1 MAEGQNESLDTFI
14 FSYLLNWTWNS
25 WDQMSVLCFHSLIFP
40 FSTSS
45 APAPVWTISHDVS
58 AIKCILTFATET
70 DSIVK
75 SIDNFDFIFTFCI
88 FQIFKICITQTTKK
102 KIPISRFLSK
112 TQKEYIVKMKI
123 GKKSFWVQQKAGLLL
138 RRESSCRLG
147 SSFIL
152 REEPS
157 PFPSS
162 FLRSGDSKKMGTKVG
177 HSRHHPPRLLLPFLK
192 KALLLLRRIF
202 SKMSK

>member
-88 FQIFKICITQTTKK
+88 IESLKYASDNEK

-123 GKKSFWVQQKAGLLL
+123 GKKSFWV
-138 RRESSCRLG
+138 
-147 SSFIL
+147 
-152 REEPS
+152 
-157 PFPSS
+157 
-162 FLRSGDSKKMGTKVG
+162 
-177 HSRHHPPRLLLPFLK
+177 
-192 KALLLLRRIF
+192 
-202 SKMSK
+202 

>member
-70 DSIVK
+70 AFVK

-88 FQIFKICITQTTKK
+88 IDSLKYASDNEKK
-102 KIPISRFLSK
+102 KFRFLDFY
-112 TQKEYIVKMKI
+112 QKP
-123 GKKSFWVQQKAGLLL
+123 KKNIS
-138 RRESSCRLG
+138 
-147 SSFIL
+147 
-152 REEPS
+152 
-157 PFPSS
+157 
-162 FLRSGDSKKMGTKVG
+162 
-177 HSRHHPPRLLLPFLK
+177 LK
-192 KALLLLRRIF
+192 
-202 SKMSK
+202 

>member
-40 FSTSS
+40 
-45 APAPVWTISHDVS
+45 PVWTISHDVS

-88 FQIFKICITQTTKK
+88 IESLKYASDNEKISFRFLDYSFCFQIFSNMFNIHKIQ
-102 KIPISRFLSK
+102 
-112 TQKEYIVKMKI
+112 
-123 GKKSFWVQQKAGLLL
+123 
-138 RRESSCRLG
+138 
-147 SSFIL
+147 
-152 REEPS
+152 
-157 PFPSS
+157 
-162 FLRSGDSKKMGTKVG
+162 
-177 HSRHHPPRLLLPFLK
+177 PP
-192 KALLLLRRIF
+192 
-202 SKMSK
+202 